1 MDQLMVSIKHNL
13 FLRSS
18 TPGPD
23 IFSKAGLAVAAFIT
37 LICLVHLVYAL
48 NSKKV
53 KSRKTFVLL
62 IWIFLISAGMIM
74 LLKSVSFEIIWL
86 AAIPMSYFVSHYFV
100 FARNRKIPEIM
111 LITLLLM
118 VMVIQSLKFF
128 P

>member
-1 MDQLMVSIKHNL
+1 
-13 FLRSS
+13 
-18 TPGPD
+18 
-23 IFSKAGLAVAAFIT
+23 
-37 LICLVHLVYAL
+37 
-48 NSKKV
+48 
-53 KSRKTFVLL
+53 
-62 IWIFLISAGMIM
+62 M

-100 FARNRKIPEIM
+100 FARNKKIPEIM